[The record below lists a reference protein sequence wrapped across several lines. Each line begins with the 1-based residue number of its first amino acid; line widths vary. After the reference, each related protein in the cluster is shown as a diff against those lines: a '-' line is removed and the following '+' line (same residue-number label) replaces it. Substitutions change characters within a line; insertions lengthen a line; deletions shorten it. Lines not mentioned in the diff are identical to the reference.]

1 MSNLIVV
8 IGATGGQGGGVVD
21 IFLKE
26 PGWKVRGTTRNT
38 SSEKAKAL
46 AAKGVEMVS
55 ANLNDE
61 ESLERAFEGATA
73 IFAFTDYYD
82 TFFDLGPEKS
92 MIMEFEQGKRIAR
105 AGEAVCPHL
114 EGKGRIVT
122 HITNEMPD
130 LAAKT
135 TFCVFTIFANNPLLY
150 DIFRPV
156 YVPSAKKYIAMYPVP
171 PSTPYPC
178 VGDHAVNGGIFVRA
192 LIKNPPPQGSFV
204 RCNAETLTVD
214 SYLALWGRVTGI
226 APEEGS
232 IAAVQISPE
241 DYIRLWGHMGAEQ
254 ASQWR
259 FFHWVAE
266 HGPPKWEG
274 ITLVEGMDFLSDE
287 DKKGPLNIEESL
299 KLYDWSSFE
308 KKFTASSSE
317 SRFAN
322 LKLGSL
328 WKPSKCESLLFFEQ
342 ERKNTS
348 KFQTHI
354 LNVPS
359 SNFELK
365 NVPIVIY

>member
-26 PGWKVRGTTRNT
+26 PGWKVRGTTRST
-38 SSEKAKAL
+38 SSQKAKAL

-61 ESLERAFEGATA
+61 ESLERAFQGATA

-92 MIMEFEQGKRIAR
+92 INMEFEQGKRIAR
-105 AGEAVCPHL
+105 AATKAQSLQRLVLSCGPHTSLITQGEAVCPHF
-114 EGKGRIVT
+114 EGKGRFVT
-122 HITNEMPD
+122 HITSEMPD

-135 TFCVFTIFANNPLLY
+135 TFAVFTIFANNPLLY
-150 DIFRPV
+150 DIFRPIYLV
-156 YVPSAKKYIAMYPVP
+156 SHAIICFLSGRSLTTPKPSAKKYITMYPVP
-171 PSTPYPC
+171 PTTPYPC
-178 VGDHAVNGGIFVRA
+178 FGDHAVNGGIFVRA

-204 RCNAETLTVD
+204 RCNVETLTID

-232 IAAVQISPE
+232 TAAVQISPQ
-241 DYIRLWGHMGAEQ
+241 DYIRLWGHMGEEQ

-259 FFHWVAE
+259 FFQWTAE

-287 DKKGPLNIEESL
+287 DKKGLLSVEESL

-308 KKFTASSSE
+308 KKPTASSSN

-322 LKLGSL
+322 L
-328 WKPSKCESLLFFEQ
+328 
-342 ERKNTS
+342 
-348 KFQTHI
+348 
-354 LNVPS
+354 
-359 SNFELK
+359 
-365 NVPIVIY
+365 